1 MTKWTNFPRF
11 FGLKRH
17 ATMDYHSLTKD
28 SMGSDPLAWPRS
40 SATPLFQST
49 LPHGERPVYRKD
61 ITEEIEISIHAPA
74 WGATFTKR
82 AYVKVWQFQSTLPH
96 GERPSTPQ
104 NHPTQQTFQS
114 TLPHGER
121 QGRNGLG
128 HDRRRI
134 SIHAPAWGATK
145 ESIRRVPVVC
155 YFNPR
160 SRMGSDQRIN
170 KTCTCCLLFQSTL
183 PHGERPRS

>member
-1 MTKWTNFPRF
+1 MPHTLSCLLSPRF
-11 FGLKRH
+11 QSTLPHGERLPPTCSACRTPYFNPR
-17 ATMDYHSLTKD
+17 SR
-28 SMGSDPLAWPRS
+28 MGSDPLAWPRS

-160 SRMGSDQRIN
+160 SRMGSDR
-170 KTCTCCLLFQSTL
+170 
-183 PHGERPRS
+183 GRSLRR